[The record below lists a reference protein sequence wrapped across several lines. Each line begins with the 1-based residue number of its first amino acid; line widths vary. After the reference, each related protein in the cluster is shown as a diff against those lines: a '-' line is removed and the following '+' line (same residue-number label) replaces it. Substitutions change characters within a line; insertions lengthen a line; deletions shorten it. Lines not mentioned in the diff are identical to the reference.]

1 MSDFEDSS
9 RSHEDDRVVELRLPS
24 RLGYEKVAMDAATA
38 MGRRMGFNAER
49 IDSLRTAISEAV
61 TNAIEHGNAHDSD
74 MKVFVVLTMR
84 DDGLMVN
91 VTDQGRKRLEP
102 PPPLHKPDL
111 RAVMGQSEKG
121 GWGIWLIKELVDEV
135 QFSVDPSG
143 GNQVSMIIHLER

>member
-1 MSDFEDSS
+1 MSDFEDISL
-9 RSHEDDRVVELRLPS
+9 SHEDDRVVELRLPS

-49 IDSLRTAISEAV
+49 IDSLRTAISEAD
-61 TNAIEHGNAHDSD
+61 TNAIEKGNAHDSD

-102 PPPLHKPDL
+102 PPINKPDL
-111 RAVMGQSEKG
+111 GEVMAQPEKG
-121 GWGIWLIKELVDEV
+121 GWGIWLIKEMVDEV